1 MSRNPELTVRRHE
14 ANHLREYRPLYA
26 GVEVRL
32 RLIYAKH
39 GVVEYPTLR
48 DEI

>member
-14 ANHLREYRPLYA
+14 AKHLREYCPLYA

-32 RLIYAKH
+32 RLIYAKY
-39 GVVEYPTLR
+39 GVIEDLTLCNN
-48 DEI
+48 I